1 MANTVNLDIVA
12 CRLRELR
19 KKSNKSQQA
28 MADYLNISRPA
39 YTCYESGKRLPMSEN
54 LFALADLYNV
64 SVDYLLGRTDDP
76 RLHIQEV
83 ETDRGVAELHVS
95 KPLTPEEIEKFREII
110 ETLGK

>member
-1 MANTVNLDIVA
+1 MIPRGGVDMFNERLKEARTKKGLKGREMA
-12 CRLRELR
+12 ELLGVSYSTYS
-19 KKSNKSQQA
+19 K
-28 MADYLNISRPA
+28 
-39 YTCYESGKRLPMSEN
+39 YESTERKPDIDM
-54 LFALADLYNV
+54 LARIADVLSV
-64 SVDYLLGRTDDP
+64 STDYLLGRTDDP